1 MRNFLTIYSD
11 HNPNHID
18 IKIIF
23 SREIDLLFLKLRCD
37 NLTPNLACV
46 LSRIGVDKTKVY
58 EKNASETEVCLL
70 YTWYSIDDSNN
81 VIGFFVCF

>member
-1 MRNFLTIYSD
+1 MLHNQDLIISRRALVILIVRNFLTIYSD

-46 LSRIGVDKTKVY
+46 LSPIGGDKTKSM
-58 EKNASETEVCLL
+58 KKC
-70 YTWYSIDDSNN
+70 I
-81 VIGFFVCF
+81 